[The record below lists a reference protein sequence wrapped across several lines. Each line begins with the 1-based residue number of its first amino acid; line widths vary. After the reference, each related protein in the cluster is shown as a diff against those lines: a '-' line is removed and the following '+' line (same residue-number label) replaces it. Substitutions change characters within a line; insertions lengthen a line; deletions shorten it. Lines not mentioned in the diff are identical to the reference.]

1 MALRTGADD
10 RRDPAATPL
19 GAGRLH
25 EIPIPTADPA
35 ELESLIGHERS
46 MRVRASAEAARDE
59 LGRRVILNVNSTA
72 AGGGVA
78 EMLQTLLGYVRSFGI
93 DARWLVIGGDPR
105 FFAITKRIHHGL
117 YGDGGDGGPLGTEE
131 RDHYDAVQRRN
142 AHELAA
148 VLRPGDVVILHDPQP
163 AGLADAARRAGALVV
178 WRCHVGCDVE
188 NEWTA
193 RAWEFLAPYLADVDA
208 FVVSRAAFAPPGAD
222 PERVHV
228 IPPSIDPFSTKNAA
242 LPPDDV
248 TRALAYVGLISGPDT
263 RTHVSFVRRDG
274 SPGRIT
280 RRVDALQAGPPAP
293 VEAPLVVQVSRWDRM
308 KDMTGVMLA
317 FAEHVDRALGAHLL
331 LVGPAVTGV
340 ADDAEA
346 AAVLHE
352 CMRHWHGLPHEAR
365 SRVTLACTPMRDY
378 DEQATIINAVQRHAV
393 VVVQKSLAEG
403 FGLTVAEAMWKRR
416 PVIASAVGGIRDQI
430 IDGEHGL
437 LLDDPTD
444 RPAFGAAVERLL
456 RDPGEAARLGEAAQR
471 RAIDEF
477 LPDRH
482 LERYASLL
490 RRLVAGAPKNG

>member
-1 MALRTGADD
+1 MTARTGVGD
-10 RRDPAATPL
+10 RHQPSATPRGPGRLREVTVPTVDPAPL
-19 GAGRLH
+19 EA
-25 EIPIPTADPA
+25 
-35 ELESLIGHERS
+35 LIGRERS
-46 MRVRASAEAARDE
+46 LRVRAAAEAARDE
-59 LGRRVILNVNSTA
+59 LGTRVILNVNSTA

-93 DARWLVIGGDPR
+93 DARWLVIDGDPA

-117 YGDGGDGGPLGTEE
+117 YGDRGDGGPLGDAE
-131 RDHYDAVQRRN
+131 RDHYEAVQRRN

-163 AGLADAARRAGALVV
+163 AGLADAVRRAGAVVV
-178 WRCHVGCDVE
+178 WRCHVGCDAE

-193 RAWEFLAPYLADVDA
+193 RAWDFLGRYVADVDG
-208 FVVSRAAFAPPGAD
+208 FVVSRAPFAPPGAD

-228 IPPSIDPFSTKNAA
+228 IPPSIDPFSTKNAVLSPRA
-242 LPPDDV
+242 V
-248 TRALAYVGLISGPDT
+248 TEALAYVGLVSGPDA
-263 RTHVSFVRRDG
+263 RAHVSFVRRDG

-293 VEAPLVVQVSRWDRM
+293 VDAPLVVQVSRWDRM
-308 KDMTGVMLA
+308 KDMAGVMLA
-317 FAEHVDRALGAHLL
+317 FADHVDPTLGAHLL

-346 AAVLHE
+346 ATVLHE
-352 CMRHWHGLPHEAR
+352 CMRQWHGLPHEAR
-365 SRVTLACTPMRDY
+365 GRVTLACTPMRDY
-378 DEQATIINAVQRHAV
+378 DEQATIVNAIQRHAT

-430 IDGEHGL
+430 VDGEHGL

-444 RPAFGAAVERLL
+444 GRAFGAAVERLL
-456 RDPGEAARLGEAAQR
+456 RGPGEAARLGAGAR
-471 RAIDEF
+471 RRVVDE
-477 LPDRH
+477 LLADRH
-482 LERYASLL
+482 LERYAALL
-490 RRLVAGAPKNG
+490 RHLVGGASGP